1 MFRVTLLATAL
12 TVIASTAFAKDVL
25 RSTVA
30 DPVVIKAESEQAPL
44 KQASFSNRWAGA
56 YAGISGSYTMLKD
69 SAPAE
74 GKGATFGAFAGYN
87 IQLMQNVVAGLEVNY
102 GHMGLE
108 FDDGSGVVGRDS
120 LSLRMRGGY
129 AHERFFVYGLIGLER
144 STATAPFAPGVKFA
158 DTALV
163 YGGGVDVAITDRIS
177 LGVEYSR
184 SKYEKF
190 DFPTFPLPV
199 DVATQKVQARLT
211 LRFN

>member
-1 MFRVTLLATAL
+1 MFRVTLLAAAL

-25 RSTVA
+25 RPTMAEPTV
-30 DPVVIKAESEQAPL
+30 INAESEPAPL
-44 KQASFSNRWAGA
+44 KAASFSSRWSGA

-69 SAPAE
+69 SAPAA
-74 GKGATFGAFAGYN
+74 GSGATFGAFAGYN
-87 IQLMQNVVAGLEVNY
+87 AQVTQNIVAGLEVNY
-102 GHMGLE
+102 GHIGLE
-108 FDDGSGVVGRDS
+108 FDDGSGVVGYDS

-129 AHERFFVYGLIGLER
+129 AHERFFVYGLVGLER
-144 STATAPFAPGVKFA
+144 STATAPFAPGFKFA

-163 YGGGVDVAITDRIS
+163 YGAGVDVAITDRIS

-199 DVATQKVQARLT
+199 DVSTQKVQARLT
-211 LRFN
+211 FKFN